1 MNLFLYLQIT
11 DSPEE
16 IKFSNPIISYLKEHQ
31 KDLMI
36 HDFDN
41 HSDVLNLN
49 YVNRLLNDSDKTLIF
64 IETNFNAN
72 FSKLMPFFT
81 NLLDNPESIKI
92 ILRGNNPSLEKM
104 ISILPHSKIPE
115 NTYGLEQIVQ
125 FFAKIF

>member
-16 IKFSNPIISYLKEHQ
+16 IKFSNPIIASLKEHQ
-31 KDLMI
+31 KELMI

-41 HSDVLNLN
+41 HSDILNLSYIN
-49 YVNRLLNDSDKTLIF
+49 KLLNDSDSTLIF
-64 IETNFNAN
+64 IDTNFNSN

-81 NLLDNPESIKI
+81 NLLDNPENIKI